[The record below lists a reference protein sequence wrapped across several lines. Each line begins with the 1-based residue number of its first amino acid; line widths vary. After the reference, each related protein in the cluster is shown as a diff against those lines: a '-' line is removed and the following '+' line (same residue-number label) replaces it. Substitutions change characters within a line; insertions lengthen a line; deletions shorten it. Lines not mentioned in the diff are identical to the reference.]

1 MPISDWRFTKKP
13 LTLVRNAKKSP
24 KIRRKTIA
32 RLMGEWI
39 KPIDVT
45 KTESLVAYRGG
56 KGYVETDEFFK
67 KRMLE
72 IYFLDVGQGDAILVQ
87 TPNDRR
93 ILIDGGRDAKAHSF
107 LKWKYNLK
115 KSTNKIHFDAIVMT
129 HPDQDHA
136 KGLVNILRDPQI
148 IVDSIYHNGIV
159 RFKDEKIGEIKNK
172 QLVELYD
179 DVTKIDKKKLSGDY
193 KRFVNAVNLAKQ
205 NNPNLTIKHLDQFS
219 KKLHEFDSDNLTIKV
234 LGPLNVG
241 TKSNIKY
248 RYFNNN
254 GITLNGNS
262 ISLMLEYGKCKILLC
277 GDMNKP
283 AEKKFLEY
291 HKGKKLRANVF
302 KANHHG
308 SQDFTLEF
316 LRAVKPW
323 ASSLLR
329 RQS

>member
-1 MPISDWRFTKKP
+1 
-13 LTLVRNAKKSP
+13 
-24 KIRRKTIA
+24 
-32 RLMGEWI
+32 
-39 KPIDVT
+39 
-45 KTESLVAYRGG
+45 
-56 KGYVETDEFFK
+56 
-67 KRMLE
+67 
-72 IYFLDVGQGDAILVQ
+72 
-87 TPNDRR
+87 
-93 ILIDGGRDAKAHSF
+93 
-107 LKWKYNLK
+107 
-115 KSTNKIHFDAIVMT
+115 MT

-277 GDMNKP
+277 EDMNKP
-283 AEKKFLEY
+283 AEKNF
-291 HKGKKLRANVF
+291 
-302 KANHHG
+302 
-308 SQDFTLEF
+308 
-316 LRAVKPW
+316 
-323 ASSLLR
+323 
-329 RQS
+329 